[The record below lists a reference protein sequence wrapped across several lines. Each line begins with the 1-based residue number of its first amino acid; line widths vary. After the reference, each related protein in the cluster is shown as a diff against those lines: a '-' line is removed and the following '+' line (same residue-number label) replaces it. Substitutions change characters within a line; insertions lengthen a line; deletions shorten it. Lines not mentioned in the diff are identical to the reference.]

1 MGSHFGLGKD
11 CILSGSPCK
20 EFVYRVKPQYVIKWA
35 KFNEGVTEAKKSAEN
50 AGKMLRIF
58 LSSLVVVRWV
68 SPSRLPQWFS
78 PLLLYLA
85 SSSSCLPSAV
95 RERKGK
101 DIRAS
106 QRGDTWRY
114 VAMHRYPRAQFPQQ
128 GLKPAKRESIPPPK
142 YNQRCSNRFRVR
154 GERRGVEGFGQGL
167 GREKS

>member
-20 EFVYRVKPQYVIKWA
+20 EFLYRVRPQYVMKLG

-68 SPSRLPQWFS
+68 STSRLPQWFS

-128 GLKPAKRESIPPPK
+128 GLKPAKREPIPPPNTTK
-142 YNQRCSNRFRVR
+142 DAQPKFR
-154 GERRGVEGFGQGL
+154 GKSGGKGFG
-167 GREKS
+167 